1 VIDEVVSL
9 MGTTTADWKL
19 RVAER
24 LIATLTGEWGLRP
37 SDILDDFLTF
47 KALMRK
53 RNKELELE
61 AIRELQREFP
71 KLAESCAALG
81 VTIKGPCQLKIDV
94 LTEKEE
100 AALGLRGSYAGI
112 SLKKKEEGT
121 VIPAIACRGDIY
133 FRKGDSIVCL
143 EDFIEAARRGYII
156 ASRLEPDFDWD
167 GEDEAPEITRYHK
180 VKKAELI
187 ARKNSP
193 SAINASALKIRQALM

>member
-1 VIDEVVSL
+1 MARNSCELVKISLPGADAIGILYPDGEVLFFRGKQAARLVHIHAL
-9 MGTTTADWKL
+9 KKMC
-19 RVAER
+19 ER
-24 LIATLTGEWGLRP
+24 G
-37 SDILDDFLTF
+37 SV
-47 KALMRK
+47 
-53 RNKELELE
+53 
-61 AIRELQREFP
+61 RELQREFP
-71 KLAESCAALG
+71 NLAESCAALG
-81 VTIKGPCQLKIDV
+81 VTIKGPCRLNIDV

-100 AALGLRGSYAGI
+100 AALGPKQGYAGI

-133 FRKGDSIVCL
+133 FRQGDRIICL
-143 EDFIEAARRGYII
+143 EDFIDAARKGYII

-167 GEDEAPEITRYHK
+167 GEDESPEITRYHK